1 MKPTMK
7 IRFLATR
14 LCVLL
19 AATLLLTAAVYGQ
32 AMDSILV
39 GTVTDA
45 SGAAVPNTT
54 VTALNTA
61 TGVKYTA
68 TTNSAGEYRLNNLP
82 IGKYDVSGAAKG
94 FAAAKTTGV
103 ALDLNHTATVN
114 LTLPVGELSQTVEV
128 TAAAALIDTSS
139 AQLSTTYTTN
149 IAEDMGIA
157 ATSKVV
163 NGSGI
168 WNLSLLGAGVRRPV
182 ALGQAQAPALPAS
195 GRRTTRSTSMAW

>member
-139 AQLSTTYTTN
+139 AQLST
-149 IAEDMGIA
+149 DRK
-157 ATSKVV
+157 SVV
-163 NGSGI
+163 
-168 WNLSLLGAGVRRPV
+168 
-182 ALGQAQAPALPAS
+182 
-195 GRRTTRSTSMAW
+195 